1 MIQYTCDRCR
11 TPIDG
16 TPVNYTSVHEM
27 AHPMTRMSEAVGLLI
42 PEKSEKGFRLSL
54 KHLCGHC
61 LSTLEEWL
69 KAGRTMGQMSVH
81 SQ

>member
-11 TPIDG
+11 TPISG
-16 TPVNYTSVHEM
+16 TPVEYTKVHEM
-27 AHPMTRMSEAVGLLI
+27 AHPMTRMSEALGLLI

-61 LSTLEEWL
+61 LIALGEWL
-69 KAGRTMGQMSVH
+69 KVGTPQDHTAAYSK
-81 SQ
+81 